1 MLTDLEERCLTF
13 LRNGS
18 GLNERMLI
26 RQQLIRDLEAKR
38 DAGEPSAWQP
48 IETLD
53 RTSERFVNVKDIRDG
68 TIGAGRANNIVLSIW
83 THWCEVPR

>member
-1 MLTDLEERCLTF
+1 VMLTDLEERCLTF

-38 DAGEPSAWQP
+38 DAGEGRNQKEQSN
-48 IETLD
+48 
-53 RTSERFVNVKDIRDG
+53 ERNAQF
-68 TIGAGRANNIVLSIW
+68 ANNGILSGG
-83 THWCEVPR
+83 

>member
-1 MLTDLEERCLTF
+1 MLTDLEERCLEF

-38 DAGEPSAWQP
+38 DEGE
-48 IETLD
+48 ETEFD
-53 RTSERFVNVKDIRDG
+53 VRERCQREE
-68 TIGAGRANNIVLSIW
+68 SQ
-83 THWCEVPR
+83 